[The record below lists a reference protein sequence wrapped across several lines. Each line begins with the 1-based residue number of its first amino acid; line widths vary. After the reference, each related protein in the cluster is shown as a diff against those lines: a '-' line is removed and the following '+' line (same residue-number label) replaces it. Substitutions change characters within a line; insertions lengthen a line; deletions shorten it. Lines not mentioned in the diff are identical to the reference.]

1 MFSPHEAMAM
11 LLAVLHAAR
20 RSPFDYP
27 YQNFASS
34 GRKEEGEVASKCSE
48 MDNVKQQTRGDRS
61 SLTNRSKNSDT
72 GRKKHSATKGVRLS
86 TTKVFI
92 LRSC

>member
-1 MFSPHEAMAM
+1 MQHT
-11 LLAVLHAAR
+11 

-27 YQNFASS
+27 YQNFDSS
-34 GRKEEGEVASKCSE
+34 GRKELGVVASKCSE
-48 MDNVKQQTRGDRS
+48 MDNVKQQIPGDRS

-72 GRKKHSATKGVRLS
+72 RKKKHSATKQMRLS
-86 TTKVFI
+86 AKEAFI